1 MTDGRS
7 NLNLQTGS
15 IKKSGDP
22 KNFER
27 PVAVGEE
34 DQPPRE
40 ASQGGDFDEAKLVDV
55 NIALSWE
62 PFEVKQGTET
72 VREYYKEFL
81 KKVKNLGRELEE
93 EELAC
98 LFQEGLREELHEGVS
113 AANCGWILNY
123 VSDVVDEAEKVEAKL
138 RSTTEKAPLVSKEF
152 ADVDCGQSD
161 LGQPAAR
168 DEVES
173 KPSKSY
179 DPEDH
184 VMQD

>member
-34 DQPPRE
+34 DQLPRE
-40 ASQGGDFDEAKLVDV
+40 ASQGGDFDESKLADV

-62 PFEVKQGTET
+62 LFEVKQGTET

-98 LFQEGLREELHEGVS
+98 LFQEGLRKELHEGVR

-138 RSTTEKAPLVSKEF
+138 RSTKEKVPLVSKEF
-152 ADVDCGQSD
+152 ADVD
-161 LGQPAAR
+161 LGQPAFE

-173 KPSKSY
+173 KPY
-179 DPEDH
+179 DPEDD
-184 VMQD
+184 VMQV

>member
-1 MTDGRS
+1 MNEAISSPSINIETPFE
-7 NLNLQTGS
+7 QTRS
-15 IKKSGDP
+15 IKTSGEP
-22 KNFER
+22 KNFELTG
-27 PVAVGEE
+27 VVGEE

-40 ASQGGDFDEAKLVDV
+40 ASERGAFDESKLVDV

-62 PFEVKQGTET
+62 AFEVKQGTET
-72 VREYYKEFL
+72 
-81 KKVKNLGRELEE
+81 
-93 EELAC
+93 
-98 LFQEGLREELHEGVS
+98 EGLREELQEGVC

-138 RSTTEKAPLVSKEF
+138 RSIKEKVPLVSEEF
-152 ADVDCGQSD
+152 ADVDCGQSN
-161 LGQPAAR
+161 LGRPASE

-184 VMQD
+184 IMQD

>member
-1 MTDGRS
+1 MTNGRS
-7 NLNLQTGS
+7 NINLQTRS
-15 IKKSGDP
+15 IKTSGEP
-22 KNFER
+22 KNFELTA
-27 PVAVGEE
+27 VVGEE

-40 ASQGGDFDEAKLVDV
+40 ASERGAFDESKLVDV

-62 PFEVKQGTET
+62 AFEVKQGTET
-72 VREYYKEFL
+72 VREYYNKFL

-93 EELAC
+93 EQLAC
-98 LFQEGLREELHEGVS
+98 LFQKGLREELQEGVC

-138 RSTTEKAPLVSKEF
+138 RSIKEKVPLVSEEF
-152 ADVDCGQSD
+152 ADVDCGQSN
-161 LGQPAAR
+161 LGRPASE

-184 VMQD
+184 IMQD